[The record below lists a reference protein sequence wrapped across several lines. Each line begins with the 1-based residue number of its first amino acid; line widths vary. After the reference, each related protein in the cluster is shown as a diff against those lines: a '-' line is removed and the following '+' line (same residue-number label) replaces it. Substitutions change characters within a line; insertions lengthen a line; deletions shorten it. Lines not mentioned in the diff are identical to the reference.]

1 VTGSG
6 HQNLTLLTCINWS
19 HRVDVR
25 RSLRTPWRW
34 GALALLAVPVL
45 AQSSD
50 LTAASDWRN
59 ANDAV
64 GEFKRGHIDLLKWE
78 RAHLPA
84 EKSTPA
90 NAPGL
95 QLPTAQDAVRLAWR
109 AHPDLADAQS
119 RMGADNLALV
129 ASGRWTEVDISLQ
142 RRVDDM
148 GELLEVAA
156 GARKAWVAAV
166 AAAQVVRYRQTA
178 MDSTDAALELG
189 RRMVSVGNW
198 SAMQGRPV
206 ELAHLTAR
214 MDLRRAEVAAAQSQG
229 ELMLAL
235 GMMGA
240 HDRVGLP
247 EALSGVPT
255 ETLGAQA
262 LDERV
267 AALKAQLPLAAARRL
282 PANAGQAM
290 AVYRASHALASD
302 SAEVVK
308 LRGLVAEEVGLQYN
322 GMLASVWDLLD
333 AMRNLAQARVDAAL
347 TQRDFWQAETD
358 LQWVLQGGSPRRLV
372 SLGSGGGDAPAAA
385 GH

>member
-1 VTGSG
+1 
-6 HQNLTLLTCINWS
+6 
-19 HRVDVR
+19 VDVR
-25 RSLRTPWRW
+25 RSSRTPWRW
-34 GALALLAVPVL
+34 AVLVLFAAPVL
-45 AQSSD
+45 AQSPDRS
-50 LTAASDWRN
+50 AASDWRS

-84 EKSTPA
+84 EKSTA
-90 NAPGL
+90 ADAPDL
-95 QLPTAQDAVRLAWR
+95 QLPTVQDAVRLAWR
-109 AHPDLADAQS
+109 AHPDLAQVQS
-119 RMGADNLALV
+119 HVGADNLALI

-166 AAAQVVRYRQTA
+166 AAGEVLRHRQTA
-178 MDSTDAALELG
+178 LDSTDAALELG

-214 MDLRRAEVAAAQSQG
+214 MDLRRAEVAATQSQA
-229 ELMLAL
+229 ELLQAL
-235 GMMGA
+235 GLMGV
-240 HDRVGLP
+240 HDHVGLP
-247 EALSGVPT
+247 ETLSGLPA
-255 ETLGAQA
+255 ETMGDRVLA
-262 LDERV
+262 ERV
-267 AALKAQLPLAAARRL
+267 AALKAQLPLAATRRL
-282 PANAGQAM
+282 AANAGQAT

-308 LRGLVAEEVGLQYN
+308 LRGLIADEVGLEYN

-333 AMRNLAQARVDAAL
+333 AVRNLAQARVDAVLA
-347 TQRDFWQAETD
+347 QRDFWQAETD
-358 LQWVLQGGSPRRLV
+358 LQWVLQGGGPSQLI
-372 SLGSGGGDAPAAA
+372 SLGGGGGETPATG

>member
-1 VTGSG
+1 
-6 HQNLTLLTCINWS
+6 
-19 HRVDVR
+19 VDVR
-25 RSLRTPWRW
+25 RSSRTPWRW
-34 GALALLAVPVL
+34 AVLVLFAAPVL
-45 AQSSD
+45 AQSPDRS
-50 LTAASDWRN
+50 AASDWRS

-84 EKSTPA
+84 EKSTA
-90 NAPGL
+90 ADAPDL
-95 QLPTAQDAVRLAWR
+95 QLPTVQDAVRLAWR
-109 AHPDLADAQS
+109 AHPDLAQVQS
-119 RMGADNLALV
+119 HVGADNLALI
-129 ASGRWTEVDISLQ
+129 ASGRWTELDISLQ

-166 AAAQVVRYRQTA
+166 AAGEVLRHRQTA
-178 MDSTDAALELG
+178 LDSTDAALELG

-214 MDLRRAEVAAAQSQG
+214 MDLRRAEVAATQSQA
-229 ELMLAL
+229 ELLQAL
-235 GMMGA
+235 GLMGV
-240 HDRVGLP
+240 HDHVGLP
-247 EALSGVPT
+247 ETLSGLPA
-255 ETLGAQA
+255 ETMGDRVLA
-262 LDERV
+262 ERV
-267 AALKAQLPLAAARRL
+267 AALKAQLPLAATRRL
-282 PANAGQAM
+282 AANAGQAT

-308 LRGLVAEEVGLQYN
+308 LRGLIADEVGLEYN

-333 AMRNLAQARVDAAL
+333 AVRNLAQARVDAVLA
-347 TQRDFWQAETD
+347 QRDFWQAETD
-358 LQWVLQGGSPRRLV
+358 LQWVLQGGGPSQLI
-372 SLGSGGGDAPAAA
+372 SLGGGGGETPATG